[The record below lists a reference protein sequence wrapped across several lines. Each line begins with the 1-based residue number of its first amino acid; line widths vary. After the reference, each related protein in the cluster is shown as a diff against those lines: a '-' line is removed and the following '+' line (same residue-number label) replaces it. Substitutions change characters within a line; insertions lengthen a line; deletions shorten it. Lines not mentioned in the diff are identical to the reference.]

1 VLLIRDFPLVSSHP
15 GIEGKLNLMLAVESS
30 ADVTDK
36 LFNKLKTTMKKIVS
50 LYTIGPNQ
58 TQVTLAS
65 LGTEIF
71 TNKPVSQNADSINR
85 AIDDLPRQGGV
96 MTYSQELEKVFG
108 NENRAIPKHIVLI
121 TSKNVTTDSS
131 RGLYEGI
138 RDGMKKDSIQFNL
151 VNVVAN
157 GDDTKDDDDTPDVLK
172 LWIKVIGE
180 NNLPESIS
188 KIGDSS
194 VDALG
199 KEFLFCCK

>member
-1 VLLIRDFPLVSSHP
+1 
-15 GIEGKLNLMLAVESS
+15 MLAVESS
-30 ADVTDK
+30 AEVTDK
-36 LFNKLKTTMKKIVS
+36 LFNMLKTTMKSVVN
-50 LYTIGPNQ
+50 LYKIGPKQ

-65 LGTEIF
+65 LGSEIY
-71 TNKPVSQNADSINR
+71 TKKPSIQTVDSIHR

-96 MTYSQELEKVFG
+96 MTYSQQLEKVFG
-108 NENRAIPKHIVLI
+108 NEDRTIPKHIVLI

-138 RDGMKKDSIQFNL
+138 RDGMKQDSIQFNL
-151 VNVVAN
+151 VNVVAP
-157 GDDTKDDDDTPDVLK
+157 GDGAKDDDTPGDTPDVLK

-180 NNLPESIS
+180 NNLPGSVS

-199 KEFLFCCK
+199 KGFFYL